1 MSRNVI
7 IPPVQAPGKDSASG
21 SMELTLS
28 LVGADGLP
36 LPAGDVANTLLLHG
50 LGVHIVST
58 QQLTLTL
65 PTQDELPDTTYYR
78 VQIRQGRDQ
87 YTKDVQLP
95 AGGDCTWAQFL
106 ALSDPVTG
114 GLAWA
119 DRLLPD
125 SATDG
130 QFAVYDAD
138 TEEWATET
146 VLSGLTK
153 IAVVDALPDPQVTGT
168 LYFVKP

>member
-1 MSRNVI
+1 
-7 IPPVQAPGKDSASG
+7 
-21 SMELTLS
+21 MELTLS

-36 LPAGDVANTLLLHG
+36 LPVADVANTLLLHG
-50 LGVHIVST
+50 LGVHTIST

-95 AGGDCTWAQFL
+95 AGSDCTWAQFL

-119 DRLLPD
+119 ARLLPTG
-125 SATDG
+125 ATD
-130 QFAVYDAD
+130 QQVAVWDAAIGAWIPAD
-138 TEEWATET
+138 VIAANVVVAFTPSNYTPATPDLEAH
-146 VLSGLTK
+146 LAA
-153 IAVVDALPDPQVTGT
+153 IDAALGA
-168 LYFVKP
+168 